1 MGFYEGAELSYRY
14 TGSRTQG
21 SVRVQS
27 SLTVTQGVG
36 HGFYEGVE
44 LSEVLDVEHVLGV
57 RFAGES
63 AHHQTV
69 TSLVQASSDGDDDR
83 VDTCKT

>member
-1 MGFYEGAELSYRY
+1 M
-14 TGSRTQG
+14 
-21 SVRVQS
+21 RVQS
-27 SLTVTQGVG
+27 SLTITQGVG

-44 LSEVLDVEHVLGV
+44 LAEVLDVEHVLGV

-69 TSLVQASSDGDDDR
+69 PSLVQTSSDRHDDR

>member
-1 MGFYEGAELSYRY
+1 M
-14 TGSRTQG
+14 
-21 SVRVQS
+21 RVQS
-27 SLTVTQGVG
+27 SLTITQGVG
-36 HGFYEGVE
+36 DGFYEGVQ
-44 LSEVLDVEHVLGV
+44 LAEVLDVEHVFGV

-69 TSLVQASSDGDDDR
+69 TSLVQTSSDGDDDR